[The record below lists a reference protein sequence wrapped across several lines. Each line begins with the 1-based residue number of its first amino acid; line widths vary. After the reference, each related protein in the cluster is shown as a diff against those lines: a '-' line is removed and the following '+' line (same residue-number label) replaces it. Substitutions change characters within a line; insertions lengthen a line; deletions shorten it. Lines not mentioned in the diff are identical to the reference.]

1 MQLSFLINKLI
12 QKKIIKLWI
21 ILLWID
27 VYNNIH
33 INKLEIFENIYN
45 EIFKMWNK
53 VIQNEY
59 KMILQKQYRF

>member
-12 QKKIIKLWI
+12 KKKIIKLWI

>member
-33 INKLEIFENIYN
+33 INKLETFENIYN